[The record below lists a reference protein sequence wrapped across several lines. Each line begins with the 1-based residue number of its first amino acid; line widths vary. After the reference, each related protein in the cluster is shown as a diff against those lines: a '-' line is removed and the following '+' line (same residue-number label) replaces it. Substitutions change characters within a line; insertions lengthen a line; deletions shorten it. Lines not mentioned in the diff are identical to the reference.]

1 LPFTPPIDL
10 PIPSIAEESSIA
22 AGEGGVWIVSTD
34 HRLVR
39 VDPVTD
45 RADPDPWPLPEGA
58 AAARAGLGAI
68 WITVPPTDSLLRLA
82 PADPAASPQ
91 AIKVGHGPRFLA
103 IGEDAVWVMD
113 QAAGT
118 VTRVDE
124 PQQVIVLENGQ
135 MYRVS
140 SGGTVYVDGRPTA
153 FSTVRPGSRVTIVNG
168 TPVVY
173 REGQYVVVQPSS
185 SSGAVAPGGVLTS
198 QPTAVVTPGPP
209 STAVA
214 TAPAGAV
221 VTAPATMRMTGRIVD
236 VDRNEVKVK
245 LDNGKSFEFRPPA
258 GMVFRKG
265 DPITIDMTIAGSPS
279 ALPR

>member
-1 LPFTPPIDL
+1 MR
-10 PIPSIAEESSIA
+10 SRGVRSGIAGVACLVAA
-22 AGEGGVWIVSTD
+22 AGLAGCATTSGRTSEELPS
-34 HRLVR
+34 HRM
-39 VDPVTD
+39 TGM
-45 RADPDPWPLPEGA
+45 E
-58 AAARAGLGAI
+58 
-68 WITVPPTDSLLRLA
+68 PT
-82 PADPAASPQ
+82 
-91 AIKVGHGPRFLA
+91 
-103 IGEDAVWVMD
+103 
-113 QAAGT
+113 GT

-124 PQQVIVLENGQ
+124 PQQVVVLENGQ